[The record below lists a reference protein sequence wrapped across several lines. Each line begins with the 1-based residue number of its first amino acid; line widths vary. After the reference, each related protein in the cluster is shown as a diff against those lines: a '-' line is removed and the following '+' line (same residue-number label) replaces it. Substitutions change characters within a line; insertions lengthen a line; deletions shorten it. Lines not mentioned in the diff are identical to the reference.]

1 MLSLKEKVESLLPTI
16 EQLNRDD
23 VKSYFPLV
31 DDKALIQIFK
41 DTYNV

>member
-1 MLSLKEKVESLLPTI
+1 MLSLKEKVESILPTI